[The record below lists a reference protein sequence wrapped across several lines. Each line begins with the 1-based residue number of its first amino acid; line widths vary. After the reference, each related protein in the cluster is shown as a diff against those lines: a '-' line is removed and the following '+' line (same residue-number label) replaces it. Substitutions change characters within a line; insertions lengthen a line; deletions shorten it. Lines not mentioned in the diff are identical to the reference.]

1 MSLPWFINGAGADA
15 IPLDDRGL
23 HYGHGLFE
31 TMRLHGGEI
40 PLWPR
45 HRRRLERDAK
55 RLRIPL
61 EIDSAERELAAA
73 LSHWP
78 ASGVVKLV
86 VTAGRGGAGYRADAT
101 ASAHRILGFR
111 PLPPPRP
118 ELRVRLCTHPLSVNP
133 GLAGIKHLNRLDQ
146 VLAAGELP
154 EDREG
159 LLGDG
164 CGHLVEGLAG
174 NLFVR
179 IHGRW
184 STPLLDTAG
193 VRGVMRELL
202 LEELL
207 PSLGIPV
214 AERTIFSDELAAA
227 EALFLCNAVRGV
239 EPIAAVE
246 SLGLQLDIAPA
257 QAIRGALED
266 DWPCFA
272 GC

>member
-1 MSLPWFINGAGADA
+1 MNLPWFINGAGADA
-15 IPLDDRGL
+15 IPVDDRGL

-31 TMRLHGGEI
+31 TMRLHLGEI

-55 RLRIPL
+55 RLGIAL
-61 EIDSAERELAAA
+61 DLHNVGRELAAA

-86 VTAGRGGAGYRADAT
+86 VTGGRGGAGYRADAMT
-101 ASAHRILGFR
+101 PAHRILGCR

-118 ELRVRLCTHPLSVNP
+118 ELRVRLCTHPLSINP
-133 GLAGIKHLNRLDQ
+133 VLAGIKHLNRLDQ
-146 VLAAGELP
+146 VLAAAELP

-164 CGHLVEGLAG
+164 VGHLVEGLTG
-174 NLFVR
+174 NLFIR
-179 IHGRW
+179 IRGGW
-184 STPLLDTAG
+184 STPILDTAG

-202 LEELL
+202 LEDLL

-214 AERTIFSDELAAA
+214 DERVIYSGELAAA

-239 EPIAAVE
+239 EPIAVVE
-246 SLGLQLDIAPA
+246 SLGLQLDTAPA
-257 QAIRGALED
+257 KVIRAALED
-266 DWPCFA
+266 RWPCFA
-272 GC
+272 G